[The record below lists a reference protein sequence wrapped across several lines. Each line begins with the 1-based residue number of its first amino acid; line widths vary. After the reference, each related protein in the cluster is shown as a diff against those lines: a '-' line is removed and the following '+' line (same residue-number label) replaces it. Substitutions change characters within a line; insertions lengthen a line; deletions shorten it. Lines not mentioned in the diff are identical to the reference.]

1 MCSAVYIE
9 FQHFYVFEPGCI
21 KNNME
26 GIYAFY
32 MFSILCMLFKYFCVY
47 ACVSIKTH
55 QISS

>member
-32 MFSILCMLFKYFCVY
+32 MFSILCMLFK
-47 ACVSIKTH
+47 
-55 QISS
+55 